1 MLLFVASAVFAE
13 IAMML
18 EGNFFWH
25 VQYFVTWDN
34 FLRGSR
40 RTKWCTFPYKMRF
53 LKRQRQHRQM
63 GGLQTDGLMVGLFS
77 DHAGPASHWDGR
89 FMRFLSYLGVSL
101 FVAGAFFSEADVM
114 LLLKKNQRNCSR
126 NLSLEVSSAT
136 LAKLC

>member
-40 RTKWCTFPYKMRF
+40 RTKWRTFPYKMRF

-77 DHAGPASHWDGR
+77 DHAGTRLALG
-89 FMRFLSYLGVSL
+89 RFLSYLGVSL

-114 LLLKKNQRNCSR
+114 LLLKKNQPNCSR
-126 NLSLEVSSAT
+126 NLSLEVLSAT